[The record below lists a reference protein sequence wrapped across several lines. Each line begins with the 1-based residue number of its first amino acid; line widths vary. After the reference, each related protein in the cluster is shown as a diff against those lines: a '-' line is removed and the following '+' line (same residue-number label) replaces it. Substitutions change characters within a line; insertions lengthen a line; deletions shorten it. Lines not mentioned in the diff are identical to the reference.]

1 MLPLFNEF
9 VLFLN
14 NNSKSWICNKRVV
27 QDIYSCA
34 CGFHYIFF
42 AVHRCV
48 GFNVGSIAN
57 MYTNDVD
64 FNVVIVEEFVRNMI
78 E

>member
-14 NNSKSWICNKRVV
+14 NNSKFLICNKRVV
-27 QDIYSCA
+27 QDIYSSA
-34 CGFHYIFF
+34 CGFHCIFY
-42 AVHRCV
+42 AVHMCV
-48 GFNVGSIAN
+48 GFSDSFIAN
-57 MYTNDVD
+57 MYTNDVV
-64 FNVVIVEEFVRNMI
+64 FNNVIVEEFELYMI